1 MKNRH
6 PESKDKKR
14 VGRGTGSGHGKTSC
28 RGGKGQTARSGG
40 KVRPGFEGGQ
50 NPFYR
55 RIPKRGFNNAVFR
68 VSYQVLNVGEL
79 VELEKEVEGKEISP
93 ETLFKAGVLK
103 RDLPFK
109 VLGGGELKKALTVKA
124 HKFSGSAKSKIE
136 AAGGRAEVLK
146 AR

>member
-6 PESKDKKR
+6 PEKRKRKR

-55 RIPKRGFNNAVFR
+55 RLPKRGFNNAEFTHR
-68 VSYQVLNVGEL
+68 YQAVNVADF
-79 VELEKEVEGKEISP
+79 EKIPTADITPEVMVKEGLS
-93 ETLFKAGVLK
+93 K
-103 RDLPFK
+103 RDFPIKILAT
-109 VLGGGELKKALTVKA
+109 GEVKKAYRVKA
-124 HKFSGSAKSKIE
+124 HKFSESAKKKIE
-136 AAGGRAEVLK
+136 AAGGTAEVVK
-146 AR
+146 IS